1 MEMLG
6 NKFNSLLTQYQDT
19 YQDFVNTISTNN
31 NSFTSVN
38 NSAFVGVSN
47 INTLKNSSINNCLT
61 SCSSNQSCSGATF
74 DDKKKTCTLS
84 SGNGNII
91 NSKNQTA
98 IVKQALY
105 YSNQMQKINNELINT
120 NSLMMNLANNSAD
133 NYKLT
138 QKMNS
143 EKAEL
148 LQNNYNTLE
157 AERMEI
163 AEIIRQYET
172 LNSAYEN
179 GNVNAT
185 SNYYTYI
192 VYLLLSIFL
201 VSLLLRFTLTS
212 EQRGGGAFINFSTST
227 WLIIGLSIFIIILNA
242 YLKN

>member
-6 NKFNSLLTQYQDT
+6 NKFNSLLTQYKDT
-19 YQDFVNTISTNN
+19 YQDFVNTISSNN
-31 NSFTSVN
+31 NSFTSIN
-38 NSAFVGVSN
+38 NSAFVGGSN
-47 INTLKNSSINNCLT
+47 INTLQNSSVNNCLT
-61 SCSSNQSCSGATF
+61 SCSNNDSCSGATF
-74 DDKKKTCTLS
+74 DDKQKTCTLS
-84 SGNGNII
+84 SGSGNII

-105 YSNQMQKINNELINT
+105 YSNQMQKINNELIST

-133 NYKLT
+133 NYKQT
-138 QKMNS
+138 QQMNA
-143 EKAEL
+143 EKSQV

-163 AEIIRQYET
+163 EEIVRQYET

-179 GNVNAT
+179 GNVNVA

-192 VYLLLSIFL
+192 VYLLISIFL
-201 VSLLLRFTLTS
+201 VLLLLKFSLTGQ
-212 EQRGGGAFINFSTST
+212 QRGGGSTMNFSTSS
-227 WLIIGLSIFIIILNA
+227 WLIIGLSIFVIILNA